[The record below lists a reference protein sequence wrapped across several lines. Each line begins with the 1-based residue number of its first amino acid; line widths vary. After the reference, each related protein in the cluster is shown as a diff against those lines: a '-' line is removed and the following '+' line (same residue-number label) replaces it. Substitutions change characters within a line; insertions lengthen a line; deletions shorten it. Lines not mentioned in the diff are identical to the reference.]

1 MNEGTVMFLNWVVM
15 AILYFSAMRTLKKE
29 RVKVAQLRQEKNDL
43 MDEIH
48 HLKVRYGELPVISF
62 DMYVKEDINEEE
74 HS

>member
-1 MNEGTVMFLNWVVM
+1 MNPTIWFLNWVTM
-15 AILYFSAMRTLKKE
+15 AILYFSAMRALKKE
-29 RVKVAQLRQEKNDL
+29 RAKAAQLRQEKSDL

-62 DMYVKEDINEEE
+62 DMYAEEDINEEE